1 MNIFI
6 VYCHPSEDSYTF
18 EVKNEFIKGLNDS
31 GHSYVI
37 SDLYKMGFNA
47 EFTEKDYLREAY
59 YRNELPLDDDVLIE
73 QKKIQAS
80 DAIVFIYPV
89 FWTEAPAKLTGWFDR
104 VWTCGFAYG
113 VNPSMKQLEKALF
126 IAITGRSIEEL
137 NKFKQAQAMETVM
150 LGDRIN
156 NRAKEKQIV
165 FLDDTSRYNMDLRN
179 IKGKKHL
186 ETVYNFG
193 REF

>member
-1 MNIFI
+1 MNVFI

-18 EVKNEFIKGLNDS
+18 KLKNEFIKGLNAA

-59 YRNELPLDDDVLIE
+59 YRNEIPLDDDVLIE
-73 QKKIQAS
+73 QNKIQES

-89 FWTEAPAKLTGWFDR
+89 FWTEAPAKLIGWFDR

-113 VNPSMKQLEKALF
+113 VNPSMKQLKKALF
-126 IAITGRSIEEL
+126 IAIAGRSIEDL
-137 NKFKQAQAMETVM
+137 NKLKQAQAMETVM
-150 LGDRIN
+150 VDDRIN

-165 FLDDTSRYNMDLRN
+165 FLDDTSRYNMNLRN

-193 REF
+193 KEF